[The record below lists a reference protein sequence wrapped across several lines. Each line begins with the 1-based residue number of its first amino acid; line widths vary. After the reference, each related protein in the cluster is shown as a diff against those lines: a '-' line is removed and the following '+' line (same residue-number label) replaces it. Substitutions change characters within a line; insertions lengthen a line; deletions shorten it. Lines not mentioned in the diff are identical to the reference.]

1 MINVEKFRGEALTSC
16 MPVGLV
22 GRIEAYRQIAW
33 EKKIQV
39 KI

>member
-1 MINVEKFRGEALTSC
+1 MLKSLGGKLLLH
-16 MPVGLV
+16 VGLLVLV

>member
-1 MINVEKFRGEALTSC
+1 MYACWF
-16 MPVGLV
+16 LV

-39 KI
+39 KIKMKSDVSL